1 MSDGVSTV
9 QVSETPQDARLM
21 ALRAKIGW
29 ICRAIDI
36 GAVLTI
42 LWAVANNYDVLS
54 DRAETVQRWAKIYS
68 FDPSSV
74 TESGYRSA
82 FTVYV
87 CLWMVIAA
95 LILAISRLMRGYL
108 RGEVFSVA
116 AAARMRR
123 VGFAGLAVV
132 AADIL
137 SRPLYIGLISTSL
150 FSKMPLYSWIAPFD
164 LLLLLF
170 AGFVLALA
178 TIFKTAAAIALDHRQ
193 FV

>member
-1 MSDGVSTV
+1 MTDGVSAA

-42 LWAVANNYDVLS
+42 LWAAANNYDVLS
-54 DRAETVQRWAKIYS
+54 DRAELVARWAKIYG

-74 TESGYRSA
+74 TEFGYRSA

-87 CLWMVIAA
+87 CFWMVIAA
-95 LILAISRLMRGYL
+95 LILAISRLTRGYL
-108 RGEVFSVA
+108 GGDVFSVA

-150 FSKMPLYSWIAPFD
+150 FSKMPLYSWITPFD